1 MRLRVILICFVF
13 GWSFGAFAQK
23 STKLDSLL
31 KIEAYYD
38 AFQEV
43 NTQLTLY
50 PRSKYFKFK
59 KGHIL
64 RKLNRRVEALVE
76 LKELANNRYPRAFVE
91 LSYLFYD
98 SYEFDRAK
106 ANMRVYLKK
115 SSYSK
120 ADSIAEDFYAQCAI
134 ARRYL
139 NYVKDVVVV
148 DTAYVKRSELLDMIE
163 LSKELG
169 HFESLYT
176 FVTGREDKK
185 IEVDINQD
193 TLNIQSSYRYLQ
205 GWSESQVLKGSV
217 NSAYNENYPF
227 ECADGV
233 TLYFASDRPMGLGGY
248 DIYFSTLDIDSNHY
262 REPRNIGM
270 PFNSPA
276 NDYLYITDELTNRAW
291 FVSDRDTQGDSVVIY
306 EFQANESKQ
315 IIQTTDSVTLRHH
328 ALMDSIHWMSE
339 DEEVETPINTEE
351 LAKESV
357 AFTFIVSDTVVYHHE
372 NDFKDE
378 MAFNMFRLYQV
389 RLKEHAKLKQTIEI
403 TRHSYAQTND
413 ANLKKEVAV
422 KLLDMEQ
429 KELALFQEIQA
440 LEKEIRRAE
449 LAHK

>member
-1 MRLRVILICFVF
+1 MCFVF
-13 GWSFGAFAQK
+13 GCSFGAFAQK
-23 STKLDSLL
+23 SSKLDSLL

-50 PRSKYFKFK
+50 PRSKYFKYK

-64 RKLNRRVEALVE
+64 RKLNRRVEALDL
-76 LKELANNRYPRAFVE
+76 LKELANNKYPRAFVE

-98 SYEFDRAK
+98 SYELDRAK

-115 SSYSK
+115 SRYSK
-120 ADSIAEDFYAQCAI
+120 ADSIAEEFYAQCKI

-163 LSKELG
+163 LSKDLG

-185 IEVDINQD
+185 IGVDIHQD
-193 TLNIQSSYRYLQ
+193 TLNIHSSYRYLQ
-205 GWSESQVLKGSV
+205 GWSEPRAIKGRV
-217 NSAYNENYPF
+217 NSNYNENYPF

-262 REPRNIGM
+262 REPKNIGM

-276 NDYLYITDELTNRAW
+276 NDYLYITDELANRAW
-291 FVSDRDTQGDSVVIY
+291 FVSDRGMLGDSVVIY
-306 EFQANESKQ
+306 EFQPSDSKQ
-315 IIQTTDSVTLRHH
+315 VIQTTDSVALRHW
-328 ALMDSIHWMSE
+328 ALMDSIHWIEE
-339 DEEVETPINTEE
+339 DDVADLSVEKEKVV
-351 LAKESV
+351 KESV
-357 AFTFIVSDTVVYHHE
+357 AFTFIVSDALVYHHE
-372 NDFKDE
+372 SDFKDKT
-378 MAFNMFRLYQV
+378 ALNRFGVYQKKMKEHE
-389 RLKEHAKLKQTIEI
+389 RLKQNIET
-403 TRHSYAQTND
+403 TRQSYARTND
-413 ANLKKEVAV
+413 TNLKKEVAQ
-422 KLLDMEQ
+422 KLIEMEQ
-429 KELALFQEIQA
+429 KEIVLFQEIQA

>member
-1 MRLRVILICFVF
+1 MCFVF
-13 GWSFGAFAQK
+13 GSSFGIFAQK
-23 STKLDSLL
+23 SAKLDSLL

-64 RKLNRRVEALVE
+64 RKLNRRAEALDL
-76 LKELANNRYPRAFVE
+76 LKELANNKYPRAFVE

-98 SYEFDRAK
+98 SYELDRAK

-120 ADSIAEDFYAQCAI
+120 ADSIAEDFYAQCKI
-134 ARRYL
+134 AHRYL
-139 NYVKDVVVV
+139 KYVKDVVVV

-163 LSKELG
+163 LSQELG

-176 FVTGREDKK
+176 FVTGRKDKK
-185 IEVDINQD
+185 IGVDIHQD

-205 GWSESQVLKGSV
+205 GWSEPLAIKGSV
-217 NSAYNENYPF
+217 NSIYNENYPF

-233 TLYFASDRPMGLGGY
+233 TLYFASDRPKGLGGY

-262 REPRNIGM
+262 REPKNIGM

-276 NDYLYITDELTNRAW
+276 NDYLYIMDELANRAW
-291 FVSDRDTQGDSVVIY
+291 FVSDRGMQGDSVVIY
-306 EFQANESKQ
+306 EFKPDESKQ
-315 IIQTTDSVTLRHH
+315 IIQIGDSVSLRHF

-339 DEEVETPINTEE
+339 DDIVDISVE
-351 LAKESV
+351 KEKVVKQSV
-357 AFTFIVSDTVVYHHE
+357 AFTFIVSDAVVYHYE
-372 NDFKDE
+372 SDFKDKTALNHFE
-378 MAFNMFRLYQV
+378 VYQTK
-389 RLKEHAKLKQTIEI
+389 LKEHVQLKQNIE
-403 TRHSYAQTND
+403 RSRQSYARTND
-413 ANLKKEVAV
+413 ARLKKEVAV
-422 KLLDMEQ
+422 KLIAMEQ
-429 KELALFQEIQA
+429 KEIALFQEIQA